1 MRWPEM
7 SKTRVGILLAAA
19 FLSGALLSARTQ
31 HTFASFSDFQETQS
45 EAKAGV
51 WAPDPPA
58 ACGPIGDYK
67 GGVVYGTS
75 GDDVLT
81 GGNHP
86 QIIMGLAGNDVIHA
100 GNSGDC
106 VVGGDGDDQ
115 LFGDNAKDTLIGG
128 DGDDVLDGGNGM
140 DTLDGGAGLADTCIG
155 GRGTDTYID
164 CEVTP

>member
-1 MRWPEM
+1 M

-51 WAPDPPA
+51 WASDPPA
-58 ACGPIGDYK
+58 ACGPIGKYD
-67 GGVVYGTS
+67 GVVYGTP
-75 GDDVLT
+75 GDDVLS

-106 VVGGDGDDQ
+106 IVGGDGDDQ
-115 LFGDNAKDTLIGG
+115 LYGDNAKDTIIGG
-128 DGDDVLDGGNGM
+128 DGDDLLDGGNGK
-140 DTLDGGAGLADTCIG
+140 DDLDGGPGLADVCIG
-155 GRGTDTYID
+155 GNGHDTITD